1 MTNTISLNDKFYDPL
16 TPANSAM
23 LLIDHQAGLFLG
35 VHSIDQQ
42 ILKNNVI
49 GLAKT
54 AKVFNLP
61 TVLFTSSA
69 QGPNGPT
76 IPELIELFP
85 DHPIFDRSPISLW
98 NDPDSRGAVEATGRK
113 KLIMAAITTDV
124 CLVFPALAA
133 LKAGYDVYAVI
144 DASGTWTAQVE
155 MATLLRLT
163 QAGAILTNWVAVA
176 AELKHDEDR
185 PTTPAMNKAYG
196 EHMGLYDFLGDITA
210 VKSQSSMARTQ
221 NL

>member
-1 MTNTISLNDKFYDPL
+1 MTQNTIAKSSAYYEQL
-16 TPANSAM
+16 TPDNCAM

-35 VHSIDQQ
+35 VQSIDRQ

-69 QGPNGPT
+69 KGPNGPT
-76 IPELIELFP
+76 IPEIKELFP
-85 DHPIFDRSPISLW
+85 DLKIHDRSPINLW
-98 NDPDSRGAVEATGRK
+98 NDPECRQAVEATNRK

-124 CLVFPALAA
+124 CLAFPALAA
-133 LKAGYDVYAVI
+133 IKAGYDVYAVI
-144 DASGTWTAQVE
+144 DASGTWTTQAE
-155 MATLLRLT
+155 LATVMRLT
-163 QAGAILTNWVAVA
+163 QAGVIMTNWIAVA

-185 PTTPAMNKAYG
+185 DTSAGMNQAFG
-196 EHMGLYDFLGDITA
+196 EHMGLYDFLGDIA
-210 VKSQSSMARTQ
+210 AA
-221 NL
+221 N

>member
-1 MTNTISLNDKFYDPL
+1 MTNMTVGSSAFYDQL
-16 TPANSAM
+16 TPENAAM

-69 QGPNGPT
+69 KGPNGPT
-76 IPELIELFP
+76 IAELIELFP
-85 DHPIFDRSPISLW
+85 DHEILDRSPINFW
-98 NDPDSRGAVEATGRK
+98 NEPKCREAVEATGRK

-124 CLVFPALAA
+124 CLAFPALSA

-144 DASGTWTAQVE
+144 DASGTWTPQAE
-155 MATLLRLT
+155 TATVLRLT
-163 QAGAILTNWVAVA
+163 QAGVIITNWIAVA

-185 PTTPAMNKAYG
+185 ATTPAMNQAFG
-196 EHMGLYDFLGDITA
+196 EHMGLYDFLGDIAA
-210 VKSQSSMARTQ
+210 VKARTTV
-221 NL
+221 